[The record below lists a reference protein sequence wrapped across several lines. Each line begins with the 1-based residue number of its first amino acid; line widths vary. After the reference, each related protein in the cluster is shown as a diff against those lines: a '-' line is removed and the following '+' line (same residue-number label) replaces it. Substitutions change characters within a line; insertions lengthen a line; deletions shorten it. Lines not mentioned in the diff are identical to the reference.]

1 MNVSKLAEEE
11 LTRYSRQIM
20 IPNWNIE
27 GQLRLKNAKVTIVG
41 VGGLG
46 CPVAL
51 YLTAAGV
58 GRITLIDK
66 ERIELSNLNR
76 QILHWSMDIG
86 KFKTFSAIKKLS
98 KLNPLIKFESYEEE
112 IEKENIRELIKGSNV
127 VVDCLDNWKTRFILN
142 EACVSERIPLVHAGV
157 HSWYGQITT
166 IMPGKGPCLRC
177 ILLKTPKEEEKFP
190 ILGVTA
196 GILGLLE
203 ALEAIKIIVGL
214 GNPLVGRILFFDGET
229 SSFQEAQV
237 QRRRDCPVCGGIS

>member
-1 MNVSKLAEEE
+1 MNNSKLAEEE

-20 IPNWNIE
+20 IPNWNVE

-51 YLTAAGV
+51 YLTAVGV

-66 ERIELSNLNR
+66 EKIELSNLNR

-86 KFKTFSAIKKLS
+86 KFKTFSAIEKLS
-98 KLNPLIKFESYEEE
+98 KLNPLIKIESYERE

-177 ILLKTPKEEEKFP
+177 ILPKTPKEEEKFP

-196 GILGLLE
+196 GVLGLLE

-214 GNPLVGRILFFDGET
+214 GNPLIGRILFFDGET
-229 SSFQEAQV
+229 SSFQEAKV
-237 QRRRDCPVCGGIS
+237 QRRKGCPVCGGVS

>member
-1 MNVSKLAEEE
+1 MNDKLTGEE

-20 IPNWNIE
+20 IPNWNVK
-27 GQLRLKNAKVTIVG
+27 GQLKLKNAKVTIVG

-51 YLTAAGV
+51 YLTAAGI

-66 ERIELSNLNR
+66 EKIELSNLNR
-76 QILHWSMDIG
+76 QILHWSVDIG
-86 KFKTFSAIKKLS
+86 KFKTFSAIEKLS
-98 KLNPLIKFESYEEE
+98 KLNPSIKFESYEEE
-112 IEKENIRELIKGSNV
+112 IEGESIRELIKGSNV

-166 IMPGKGPCLRC
+166 IMPGKGPCLKC
-177 ILLKTPKEEEKFP
+177 ILPKTPKEEEKFP
-190 ILGVTA
+190 VLGVTA
-196 GILGLLE
+196 GVLGLLE

-214 GNPLVGRILFFDGET
+214 GNPLIGRILFFDGET

-237 QRRRDCPVCGGIS
+237 QRKKDCPVCGEIR

>member
-20 IPNWNIE
+20 IPNWNVE

-66 ERIELSNLNR
+66 EKIELSNLNR
-76 QILHWSMDIG
+76 QVLHWSVDIG
-86 KFKTFSAIKKLS
+86 KFKTFSAIEKLS

-190 ILGVTA
+190 ILGVRPEYSA
-196 GILGLLE
+196 Y
-203 ALEAIKIIVGL
+203 
-214 GNPLVGRILFFDGET
+214 
-229 SSFQEAQV
+229 
-237 QRRRDCPVCGGIS
+237 

>member
-1 MNVSKLAEEE
+1 
-11 LTRYSRQIM
+11 M
-20 IPNWNIE
+20 IPNWNVE
-27 GQLRLKNAKVTIVG
+27 GQLKLKNAKVTIVG

-51 YLTAAGV
+51 YLTAAGI
-58 GRITLIDK
+58 GKITLIDK
-66 ERIELSNLNR
+66 EKIELSNLNR
-76 QILHWSMDIG
+76 QVLHWSVDIG
-86 KFKTFSAIKKLS
+86 KFKTFSAIEKLS

-112 IEKENIRELIKGSNV
+112 IEKENIRELIKDSNV

-177 ILLKTPKEEEKFP
+177 ILPKNPKEEEKFP
-190 ILGVTA
+190 VLGVTA
-196 GILGLLE
+196 GVLGLLE
-203 ALEAIKIIVGL
+203 ALETIKIIVGL
-214 GNPLVGRILFFDGET
+214 GKLLVGRILFFDGET

-237 QRRRDCPVCGGIS
+237 QRKKDCPVCGGIR

>member
-1 MNVSKLAEEE
+1 MNVKLTEEE
-11 LTRYSRQIM
+11 LTRYSRQVM
-20 IPNWNIE
+20 IPDWNVK
-27 GQLRLKNAKVTIVG
+27 GQLKLKNAKVTIVG

-51 YLTAAGV
+51 YLTAAGI

-66 ERIELSNLNR
+66 EKIELSNLNR
-76 QILHWSMDIG
+76 QVLHWSVDIG
-86 KFKTFSAIKKLS
+86 KFKTSSAIEKLS

-112 IEKENIRELIKGSNV
+112 IERESIRELIKGSNV

-177 ILLKTPKEEEKFP
+177 ILPKTPKEEEKFP
-190 ILGVTA
+190 VLGVTA
-196 GILGLLE
+196 GVLGLLE

-214 GNPLVGRILFFDGET
+214 GKPLVGRILFFDGET

-237 QRRRDCPVCGGIS
+237 QRKKDCPVCGGIR

>member
-1 MNVSKLAEEE
+1 MNVKLTEEE

-20 IPNWNIE
+20 IPNWNVE
-27 GQLRLKNAKVTIVG
+27 GQLKLKNAKVTIVG

-51 YLTAAGV
+51 YLTAAGI
-58 GRITLIDK
+58 GKITLIDREK
-66 ERIELSNLNR
+66 VELSNLNR
-76 QILHWSMDIG
+76 QILHWSRDVG
-86 KFKTFSAIKKLS
+86 KFKTLSALEKLS
-98 KLNPLIKFESYEEE
+98 ELNPSINFESYEEQVD
-112 IEKENIRELIKGSNV
+112 EKSIRKMIKGSNV

-142 EACVSERIPLVHAGV
+142 EACVAERIPLVHAGV

-177 ILLKTPKEEEKFP
+177 ILPKTPKEEEKFP
-190 ILGVTA
+190 VLGVTA
-196 GILGLLE
+196 GVLGLLE

-214 GNPLVGRILFFDGET
+214 GELLVGRMLFFDGET

-237 QRRRDCPVCGGIS
+237 QRKKDCPVCGGIR

>member
-1 MNVSKLAEEE
+1 MNVKLTEDE

-20 IPNWNIE
+20 IPNWNVE
-27 GQLRLKNAKVTIVG
+27 GQIKLKNAKVTIVG

-51 YLTAAGV
+51 YLTAAGI

-66 ERIELSNLNR
+66 EKIELSNLNR
-76 QILHWSMDIG
+76 QILHWSVDIG
-86 KFKTFSAIKKLS
+86 KFKTFSAIEKLS

-112 IEKENIRELIKGSNV
+112 IERESIRELIKGSNV
-127 VVDCLDNWKTRFILN
+127 AVDCLDNWKTRFILN

-177 ILLKTPKEEEKFP
+177 ILPKTPKEEEKFP
-190 ILGVTA
+190 VLGVTA
-196 GILGLLE
+196 GVLGLLE

-214 GNPLVGRILFFDGET
+214 GKPLVGRILFFDGET
-229 SSFQEAQV
+229 LSFQEAQV
-237 QRRRDCPVCGGIS
+237 QRKRDCPVCGGIR

>member
-1 MNVSKLAEEE
+1 MNVKLTEEE

-20 IPNWNIE
+20 IPNWNVE
-27 GQLRLKNAKVTIVG
+27 GQLKLKNAKVTIAG

-51 YLTAAGV
+51 YLTAAGI
-58 GRITLIDK
+58 GKITLIDREK
-66 ERIELSNLNR
+66 VELSNLNR
-76 QILHWSMDIG
+76 QILHWSRDVG
-86 KFKTFSAIKKLS
+86 KFKTLSALEKLS
-98 KLNPLIKFESYEEE
+98 ELNPSINFESYEEQVD
-112 IEKENIRELIKGSNV
+112 EKSIRKMIKGSNV

-177 ILLKTPKEEEKFP
+177 ILPKTPKEEEKFP
-190 ILGVTA
+190 VLGVTA
-196 GILGLLE
+196 GVLGLLE

-214 GNPLVGRILFFDGET
+214 GKPLVGRILFFDGET

-237 QRRRDCPVCGGIS
+237 QRKKDCPVCGGIR

>member
-1 MNVSKLAEEE
+1 MNNSKLAEEE

-20 IPNWNIE
+20 IPNWNVE

-66 ERIELSNLNR
+66 EKIELSNLNR
-76 QILHWSMDIG
+76 QILHWSVDIG
-86 KFKTFSAIKKLS
+86 KFKTFSAIEKLS
-98 KLNPLIKFESYEEE
+98 KLNPLIKFESYERE

-177 ILLKTPKEEEKFP
+177 ILPKTPKEEEKFP

-196 GILGLLE
+196 GVLGLLE

-214 GNPLVGRILFFDGET
+214 GNPLIGRILFFDGET
-229 SSFQEAQV
+229 SSFQEAKV
-237 QRRRDCPVCGGIS
+237 QRRKGCPVCGGVS

>member
-1 MNVSKLAEEE
+1 MNNSKLAEEE

-20 IPNWNIE
+20 IPNWNVE

-51 YLTAAGV
+51 YLTAVGV

-66 ERIELSNLNR
+66 EKIELSNLNR

-86 KFKTFSAIKKLS
+86 KFKTFSAIEKLS
-98 KLNPLIKFESYEEE
+98 KLNPLIKFESYERE

-177 ILLKTPKEEEKFP
+177 ILPKTPKEEEKFP

-196 GILGLLE
+196 GVLGLLE

-229 SSFQEAQV
+229 SSFQEAKV
-237 QRRRDCPVCGGIS
+237 QRRKGCPVCGGVS

>member
-1 MNVSKLAEEE
+1 MNVKLTEEE

-20 IPNWNIE
+20 IPNWNVE
-27 GQLRLKNAKVTIVG
+27 GQLKLKNAKVTIVG

-51 YLTAAGV
+51 YLTAAGI

-66 ERIELSNLNR
+66 EKIELSNLNR
-76 QILHWSMDIG
+76 QILYWSVDIG
-86 KFKTFSAIKKLS
+86 KFKTFSAIEKLS

-112 IEKENIRELIKGSNV
+112 IERESIRELIKGSNV

-142 EACVSERIPLVHAGV
+142 EACVSEKIPLVHAGV

-177 ILLKTPKEEEKFP
+177 ILPKAPKEEEKFP
-190 ILGVTA
+190 VLGVTA
-196 GILGLLE
+196 GVLGLLE
-203 ALEAIKIIVGL
+203 VLEAIKIIVGL
-214 GNPLVGRILFFDGET
+214 GKPLVGRILFFDGET

-237 QRRRDCPVCGGIS
+237 QRKKDCPVCGGIR

>member
-1 MNVSKLAEEE
+1 MNVKLTEEE

-20 IPNWNIE
+20 IPNWNVE
-27 GQLRLKNAKVTIVG
+27 GQLKLKNAKVTIVG

-51 YLTAAGV
+51 YLTAAGI

-66 ERIELSNLNR
+66 EKIELSNLNR
-76 QILHWSMDIG
+76 QILHWSVDIG
-86 KFKTFSAIKKLS
+86 KFKTFSAIEKLS

-112 IEKENIRELIKGSNV
+112 IERESIRELIKGSNV
-127 VVDCLDNWKTRFILN
+127 AVDCLDNWKTRFILN

-177 ILLKTPKEEEKFP
+177 ILPKTPKEEEKFP
-190 ILGVTA
+190 VLGVTA
-196 GILGLLE
+196 GVLGLLE

-214 GNPLVGRILFFDGET
+214 GKPLVGRILFFDGET
-229 SSFQEAQV
+229 LSFQEAQV
-237 QRRRDCPVCGGIS
+237 QRKRDCSVCGGIR

>member
-1 MNVSKLAEEE
+1 MNVKLTEEE
-11 LTRYSRQIM
+11 LTRYSRQMM
-20 IPNWNIE
+20 IPNWNVE
-27 GQLRLKNAKVTIVG
+27 GQLKLKNAKVTIVG

-51 YLTAAGV
+51 YLTAAGI

-66 ERIELSNLNR
+66 EKIELSNLNR
-76 QILHWSMDIG
+76 QILHWSVDIG
-86 KFKTFSAIKKLS
+86 KFKTFSAIEKLS
-98 KLNPLIKFESYEEE
+98 KLNPSIKFESYKEE
-112 IEKENIRELIKGSNV
+112 IERESIRELIKDSNV
-127 VVDCLDNWKTRFILN
+127 IVDCLDNWKTRFILN

-177 ILLKTPKEEEKFP
+177 ILPKTPKEEEKFP
-190 ILGVTA
+190 VLGVTA
-196 GILGLLE
+196 GVLGLLE

-214 GNPLVGRILFFDGET
+214 GKPLVGRILFFDGET

-237 QRRRDCPVCGGIS
+237 QRKKDCPVCGGIR

>member
-1 MNVSKLAEEE
+1 MNNSKLAEEE

-20 IPNWNIE
+20 IPNWNVE

-66 ERIELSNLNR
+66 EKIELSNLNR

-86 KFKTFSAIKKLS
+86 KFKTFSAIEKLS
-98 KLNPLIKFESYEEE
+98 KLNPLIKFESYERE

-177 ILLKTPKEEEKFP
+177 ILPKTPKEEEKFP

-196 GILGLLE
+196 GVLGLLE

-214 GNPLVGRILFFDGET
+214 GNPLIGRILFFDGET
-229 SSFQEAQV
+229 SSFQEAKV
-237 QRRRDCPVCGGIS
+237 QRRKGCPVCGGVS

>member
-1 MNVSKLAEEE
+1 MSVPKLVEEE
-11 LTRYSRQIM
+11 LVRYSRQIM
-20 IPNWNIE
+20 IPNWNVE
-27 GQLRLKNAKVTIVG
+27 GQLRLKNAKVTIIG

-51 YLTAAGV
+51 YLTAAGI

-66 ERIELSNLNR
+66 EKIELSNLNR
-76 QILHWSMDIG
+76 QVLHWSVDIE
-86 KFKTFSAIKKLS
+86 KFKTFSAIEKLS
-98 KLNPLIKFESYEEE
+98 KLNPLIKFESYEGE
-112 IEKENIRELIKGSNV
+112 IEKESIGELIKGSNV

-142 EACVSERIPLVHAGV
+142 DACVAERIPFVHAGV

-166 IMPGKGPCLRC
+166 IVPGKGPCLRC
-177 ILLKTPKEEEKFP
+177 ILPKTPKEEEKFP

-196 GILGLLE
+196 GVLGLLE

-214 GNPLVGRILFFDGET
+214 GKPLVGRMLFFDGET

-237 QRRRDCPVCGGIS
+237 QRKKDCPVCGGIR

>member
-1 MNVSKLAEEE
+1 MNVKLTEEE

-20 IPNWNIE
+20 IPNWNVE
-27 GQLRLKNAKVTIVG
+27 GQLKLKNAKVTIVG

-66 ERIELSNLNR
+66 EKIELSNLNR
-76 QILHWSMDIG
+76 QVLHWSVDIG
-86 KFKTFSAIKKLS
+86 KFKTFSAIEKLS

-112 IEKENIRELIKGSNV
+112 IERESIRELIKGSNV

-177 ILLKTPKEEEKFP
+177 ILPKTPKEEEKFP
-190 ILGVTA
+190 VLGVTA
-196 GILGLLE
+196 GVLGLLE

-214 GNPLVGRILFFDGET
+214 GKPLVGRILFFDGET
-229 SSFQEAQV
+229 SSFQQALI
-237 QRRRDCPVCGGIS
+237 QRRKECPVCKNIN

>member
-1 MNVSKLAEEE
+1 MNVKLTEEE

-20 IPNWNIE
+20 IPNWNIK
-27 GQLRLKNAKVTIVG
+27 GQLELKNAKVTIVG

-51 YLTAAGV
+51 YLTAAGI

-66 ERIELSNLNR
+66 EKIELSNLNR

-86 KFKTFSAIKKLS
+86 KFKTFSAIEKLS

-112 IEKENIRELIKGSNV
+112 IEKENIRELIKDSNV

-142 EACVSERIPLVHAGV
+142 EACVTERIPLVHAGV

-177 ILLKTPKEEEKFP
+177 ILPKTPKEEEKFP
-190 ILGVTA
+190 VLGVTA
-196 GILGLLE
+196 GVLGLLE

-214 GNPLVGRILFFDGET
+214 GKPLVGRILFFDGET
-229 SSFQEAQV
+229 SSFQQALI
-237 QRRRDCPVCGGIS
+237 QRRKECPVCKNIN

>member
-1 MNVSKLAEEE
+1 MNVKLTEEE

-20 IPNWNIE
+20 IPNWNVE
-27 GQLRLKNAKVTIVG
+27 GQLKLKNAKVTIVG

-66 ERIELSNLNR
+66 EKIELSNLNR
-76 QILHWSMDIG
+76 QVLHWSVDIG
-86 KFKTFSAIKKLS
+86 KFKTFSAIEKLS

-112 IEKENIRELIKGSNV
+112 IEGESIRELIKDSNV
-127 VVDCLDNWKTRFILN
+127 IVDCLDNWKTRFILN

-177 ILLKTPKEEEKFP
+177 ILPKTPKEEEKFP
-190 ILGVTA
+190 VLGVTA
-196 GILGLLE
+196 GVLGLLE

-214 GNPLVGRILFFDGET
+214 GKPLVGRILFFDGET

-237 QRRRDCPVCGGIS
+237 QRKKDCPVCGGIR

>member
-1 MNVSKLAEEE
+1 MNNSKLAEEE

-20 IPNWNIE
+20 IPNWNVE

-66 ERIELSNLNR
+66 EKIELSNLNR

-86 KFKTFSAIKKLS
+86 KFKTFSAIEKLS
-98 KLNPLIKFESYEEE
+98 KLNPLIKFESYERE

-177 ILLKTPKEEEKFP
+177 ILPKTPKEEEKFP

-196 GILGLLE
+196 GVLGLLE

-229 SSFQEAQV
+229 SSFQEAKV
-237 QRRRDCPVCGGIS
+237 QRRKGCPVCGGVS

>member
-1 MNVSKLAEEE
+1 MNVKLTEEE

-20 IPNWNIE
+20 IPNWNVE
-27 GQLRLKNAKVTIVG
+27 GQLKLKNAKVTIAG

-51 YLTAAGV
+51 YLTAAGI

-66 ERIELSNLNR
+66 EKIELSNLNR
-76 QILHWSMDIG
+76 QILHWSVDIG
-86 KFKTFSAIKKLS
+86 KFKTFSAIEKLS

-112 IEKENIRELIKGSNV
+112 IERESIRELIKGSSV

-166 IMPGKGPCLRC
+166 IMPGKGPCLKC
-177 ILLKTPKEEEKFP
+177 ILPKTPKEEEKFP
-190 ILGVTA
+190 VLGVTA
-196 GILGLLE
+196 GVLGLLE
-203 ALEAIKIIVGL
+203 ALETIKIIDGL
-214 GNPLVGRILFFDGET
+214 GKPLVGRILFFDGET

-237 QRRRDCPVCGGIS
+237 QRKKDCPVCGGIR